1 MDTHQDLQA
10 QINTLKSELADL
22 KVELTL
28 ITNLISRYGLSDSRI
43 PNQDFSILDR
53 LHALDGK

>member
-10 QINTLKSELADL
+10 QINTLKSELTAL
-22 KVELTL
+22 KAELTL
-28 ITNLISRYGLSDSRI
+28 ITNLISRHGLTDPRI
-43 PNQDFSILDR
+43 TQHEFEVLDR